1 MGHSTTKIRLRK
13 GKGPAP
19 QSQPEDGAKISTRLK
34 CGIVLSEQGI
44 CPALSRNEMQFVK
57 ARYAESLDKL
67 PEAKAIQYIVEM
79 LNRSYAELGHVPVGS
94 SIQERANLMKATA
107 GLILNDLLFHYPKVT
122 LEEIGNAVRR
132 GIRREYGEYY
142 GFNAISIHEFV
153 KKYLN
158 SDDRLNAL
166 DRQSRYLNTQKP
178 VEEISEQE
186 KERLLREG
194 LEQCRE
200 TYRKTGRIIDFGNV
214 NYQLLVDSG
223 DINLSIEE
231 KLEIYREA
239 RIQIKTELDAQA
251 VSFHQIVSRM
261 RGEESD
267 EAAVVARAKEISLSR
282 YFDGS

>member
-1 MGHSTTKIRLRK
+1 MGHSTIKIKQRTGSSL
-13 GKGPAP
+13 
-19 QSQPEDGAKISTRLK
+19 AKLK
-34 CGIVLSEQGI
+34 CGVVLSDQGI
-44 CPALSRNEMQFVK
+44 CPTLSRDEMHYVK

-67 PEAKAIQYIVEM
+67 PESQTIQFIVEM
-79 LNRSYAELGHVPVGS
+79 LNRCYAELGHVPVGS
-94 SIQERANLMKATA
+94 GIHERANLMKVTA
-107 GLILNDLLFHYPKVT
+107 SLIRNDLLFHFPKVT

-158 SDDRLNAL
+158 SEDRLNAL
-166 DRQSRYLNTQKP
+166 DRQSRYLNSQKP

-186 KERLLREG
+186 KDRLLKAG

-214 NYQLLVDSG
+214 NYHLLEQSGEINDS
-223 DINLSIEE
+223 LEE
-231 KLEIYREA
+231 KRAIYQEA
-239 RIQIKTELDAQA
+239 KMQIKAELDAQA

-261 RGEESD
+261 RGEETD
-267 EAAVVARAKEISLSR
+267 EIAIVARAKEIALR
-282 YFDGS
+282 RHFDKF